1 MSIEIIKM
9 PGLGES
15 VTEASLEKWLTAP
28 NEPIQKYDPIAEVMS
43 DKVSTE
49 IPASFTGVVK
59 KLLINEGDMVPIG
72 TPIME
77 VEVEGSTGKVSV
89 NEVEETSQQPVATPE
104 EKTGKKPRLSPVVA
118 RMIEENNLDVEAI
131 QGTGNNG
138 RITKTDVRKF
148 MKSGAKEGIKP
159 PTISEQPQTER
170 PVSSVAKVEEVVPA
184 KEIVTGDDRKIIQKP
199 SATRRMI
206 ADRMVKSTTE
216 IPHAWLVVEADVTEL
231 VKLRN
236 QLKADYEKEN
246 GHKLTYFPFF
256 LQAVARAIRQYPV
269 MNSSWQQDQII
280 QYKDVNLSIAVAT
293 EEYLY
298 VPVIKQIDQRSI
310 AGIASEVNRLSR
322 DIKQGQMKMEDMQ
335 GGTFTVNNTGTF
347 GSVQS
352 MGVINY
358 PQAAIL
364 QVESIRKELKV
375 VGDNEV
381 AIRDVVNL
389 CLSIDHRMLDGLVAG
404 NFLKAVKEQLEAYS
418 VQTSIY

>member
-1 MSIEIIKM
+1 MSIETIKM

-15 VTEASLEKWLTAP
+15 VTEASLEKWLVAP
-28 NEPIQKYDPIAEVMS
+28 NDTIQKYDPIAEVMS

-59 KLLINEGDMVPIG
+59 KLLINEGDMVPID
-72 TPIME
+72 TPILE
-77 VEVEGSTGKVSV
+77 VEVEGGAQAVVKSPTVTDQK
-89 NEVEETSQQPVATPE
+89 PE
-104 EKTGKKPRLSPVVA
+104 EVSKEKAVGKPRLSPVVA
-118 RMIEENNLDVEAI
+118 RMIEENNLEVNDI

-148 MKSGAKEGIKP
+148 IASGAKKQVTSSTETKP
-159 PTISEQPQTER
+159 VQEVTPITT
-170 PVSSVAKVEEVVPA
+170 VAKPDKVTTSEA
-184 KEIVTGDDRKIIQKP
+184 IVTSGERTIVQKP

-236 QLKADYEKEN
+236 QLKDEYQQEH
-246 GHKLTYFPFF
+246 GYKLTYFPFF
-256 LQAVARAIRQYPV
+256 LQAVSRAIRQYPV
-269 MNSSWQQDQII
+269 MNSSWQNDQII

-293 EEYLY
+293 DEYLY
-298 VPVIKQIDQRSI
+298 VPVIKQVDQRSI
-310 AGIASEVNRLSR
+310 TGIASEVNRLSQ

-347 GSVQS
+347 GSIES

-389 CLSIDHRMLDGLVAG
+389 CLSIDHRILDGLAAG
-404 NFLKAVKEQLEAYS
+404 NFLKAVKQQLESYS
-418 VQTSIY
+418 EQTSIY